1 MSTKV
6 PESEANLTKTLLTL
20 SDRSVCMFHIRT
32 REVLRAATALRRAV
46 LVDEKGSL
54 LEWDALNGQREF
66 NTSNYHNNL
75 IAGEKD
81 SKFIATLTNIVT
93 TLRSNGSNANLLS
106 RTGPTYF
113 VFINPPLLVMQD
125 PKVQET
131 LQQLATI
138 LPNISQVRVVF
149 IGPRR
154 MTELPLG
161 TLSVI
166 DMNPPSLSELI
177 SSTQDIL
184 SPFQKDESTRF
195 PIMDEDQ
202 MRSLARIGQGM
213 ALAEYE
219 VHLSIGV
226 GEYADNYDPDAETAV
241 TDLEAVLRTHVAE
254 GKTETVKQ
262 SEILTLVQE
271 ADLSEVGGM
280 DALKKWLEDRRPLFA
295 DPEAA
300 EEFGARAPKGMLL
313 VGPPG
318 TGKSLV
324 SKATAGGLAIPLIRL
339 DFGKVFSK
347 FVGESEQRLQDALD
361 MVAGMGRIV
370 LFVDEIDKGLGGS
383 NSNLDGGTSR
393 RVLGKF
399 LTWMQEENKEAFVVM
414 SANSVAGLPPEMS
427 RKGRI
432 DQIFSTD
439 LPGSRD
445 RREILDVHFSK
456 IGRDMTALLGE
467 KGVLQLIA
475 KLDGFLPSEI
485 EQVIRDAAILAFT
498 DDDCKDI
505 ELRHLVAAAE
515 DIIPMSVSHKE
526 EINAMLEWSRANAKP
541 VSSPEISAP
550 APRVSMSPDR
560 HIRSRRA
567 SSTTH

>member
-32 REVLRAATALRRAV
+32 REVLRAATALRRAI
-46 LVDEKGSL
+46 LVDEKGTL
-54 LEWDALNGQREF
+54 LEWDALNGQRKF
-66 NTSNYHNNL
+66 DTSNYHNNL
-75 IAGEKD
+75 ISGEKD
-81 SKFIATLTNIVT
+81 AKFIATLTNIVN
-93 TLRSNGSNANLLS
+93 TLREPSSPIIN

-166 DMNPPSLSELI
+166 EMNPPSLSELM

-184 SPFQKDESTRF
+184 SPFQKDETTRF
-195 PIMDEDQ
+195 PELDEDQ
-202 MRSLARIGQGM
+202 LRSLARIGQGM

-226 GEYADNYDPDAETAV
+226 GEYADNYDPDVETA
-241 TDLEAVLRTHVAE
+241 TADLEAVLRTHVAE

-280 DALKKWLEDRRPLFA
+280 DALKKWLDDRRPLFA
-295 DPEAA
+295 DPDAA

-324 SKATAGGLAIPLIRL
+324 SKATAGGLSIPLIRL

-383 NSNLDGGTSR
+383 SSNLDGGTSR

-445 RREILDVHFSK
+445 RREILDVHFNK
-456 IGRDMTALLGE
+456 IGRDMTSLLGE

-475 KLDGFLPSEI
+475 KLDGFLPAEI

-498 DDDCKDI
+498 DENCDDI
-505 ELRHLVAAAE
+505 ELRHLTEAAE
-515 DIIPMSVSHKE
+515 DIIPMSVSHKD

-541 VSSPEISAP
+541 VSSPEISVP
-550 APRVSMSPDR
+550 PVRDSVTPDR
-560 HIRSRRA
+560 KIRSRRA
-567 SSTTH
+567 PATTH